1 MNKIHNKPEVES
13 IAADR
18 LRTIVEC
25 IKRLEE
31 Q

>member
-1 MNKIHNKPEVES
+1 MNKIYNKLKVES

-18 LRTIVEC
+18 LRTIVER